1 VELNKIFDPDS
12 NEPDKEAKVQKYRDF
27 IYEADLLI
35 ADGQYT
41 EEEYSAKV
49 GWGHTSISLLLEIAS
64 QSKVKKL
71 AVFHHDPQHS
81 DKFLDELSMEIRS
94 KYRSD
99 EGEMEFFWAR
109 EGMTLAV

>member
-1 VELNKIFDPDS
+1 LAQE
-12 NEPDKEAKVQKYRDF
+12 YRDF

-41 EEEYSAKV
+41 EEEYSTRV
-49 GWGHTSISLLLEIAS
+49 GWGHTSISLLLEIAR
-64 QSKVKKL
+64 L

-81 DKFLDELSMEIRS
+81 DRFLDALSMESRS

-109 EGMTLAV
+109 EGMTLAI